1 MIVALFSN
9 ILKTTLI
16 SSIGICIILLLK
28 KSLFKEYTKGFN
40 YYIWLIVIIRMIFP
54 FEIPIYLNSNIVINK
69 LSSLNTLNTN
79 ADIMTKT
86 SATSS
91 SLVSSLNSNQVI
103 ESTKNFNI
111 NIFEVLSY
119 LWIITTVIIITYRI
133 FSYVKLKKNLVD
145 LSIQVK
151 DERINSIYYELLSE
165 FQIKKRILL
174 KVFDYAS
181 VPFGIGIF
189 NSFIILPN
197 KSYDEIKVRWILK
210 HELMHFKKKDLIYK
224 FLVMAVSSIYWF
236 NPLVYVLNKY
246 INIECELSCDE
257 KVLHECDFNE
267 RRIYVLTLL
276 NSLKQ
281 GQANIN
287 YTKLATELGNKEILK
302 RRFDS
307 MLNKKTKRGIFFGS
321 LAIVIAICS
330 LGAVS
335 TKADLNAIK
344 ESQEITDSASDKNSI
359 EEYQIE
365 TSNYKGYYL
374 IIKDPTRLK
383 IGYTSKLMTE
393 GEKVSEIAKN
403 NNAVAAITGG
413 GFADVSSDEEIKQKR
428 INGTPLGIAMSNGKL
443 ICNPIKEDHQNGK
456 KIDSNIGL
464 DEKTDLFAITKDG
477 KLIVGKYSLNDLNN
491 LGAQEALSFGPSVII
506 NEKKIELSE
515 DDKKSILPRSA
526 IGQRKDGAIIMLV
539 IDAIDGKHRGTSIE
553 EVQDIMYNL
562 GAINATNL
570 AGTGYQTL
578 YYNNEVINKPVSL
591 IDLNVD
597 TDADSLKPREMKV
610 PTAVIVK

>member
-40 YYIWLIVIIRMIFP
+40 YYIWLIVIIRMILP
-54 FEIPIYLNSNIVINK
+54 FEIPIYLSSNIVINK

-79 ADIMTKT
+79 ADRMTEN
-86 SATSS
+86 SAASS
-91 SLVSSLNSNQVI
+91 SLISSLNSNQAI
-103 ESTKNFNI
+103 GSAKNFNI

-133 FSYVKLKKNLVD
+133 FSYVKLKRNLVD

-165 FQIKKRILL
+165 FEIKRRILL
-174 KVFDYAS
+174 KVSDYAS

-197 KSYDEIKVRWILK
+197 KSYDEIEVRWILK

-267 RRIYVLTLL
+267 RKIYALTLL

-287 YTKLATELGNKEILK
+287 HTKLATELGNKEILK

-359 EEYQIE
+359 EEYQLE

-428 INGTPLGIAMSNGKL
+428 INGTPLGIVMSNGKL

-456 KIDSNIGL
+456 KIDSNIGV
-464 DEKTDLFAITKDG
+464 DEKTNLFAITKDG
-477 KLIVGKYSLNDLNN
+477 KLIVGKYSVNDLNN

-506 NEKKIELSE
+506 NEKKVELSE

-526 IGQRKDGAIIMLV
+526 IGQRKDGAIIMLI